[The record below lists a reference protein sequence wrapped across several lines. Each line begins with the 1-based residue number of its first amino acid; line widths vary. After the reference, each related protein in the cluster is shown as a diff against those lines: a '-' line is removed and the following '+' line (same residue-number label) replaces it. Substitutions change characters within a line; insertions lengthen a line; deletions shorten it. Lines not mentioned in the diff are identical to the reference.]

1 MAKPSWAACFSVI
14 SSIIFGLFFV
24 SCFDVTG
31 GGGGGGGP
39 GRVTISG
46 VVTSV
51 NGDDGDVFG
60 ISVEARDANSGRRL
74 GKSTETSPL
83 GNYELKVKAKGFQRV
98 IELQFTTPLP
108 SSETFSESFLI
119 TKKSDVL
126 LDVRL
131 QSPGQVII
139 DDIDGGGYQVN
150 QKRIKIR
157 GGKSFIFS
165 GSEFGIT
172 TPQQADFTINGR
184 SGDCIKAT
192 NNSLVSI
199 DVKNFTAAN
208 CASGILAEGNA
219 GVSIDAS
226 EEFEIF
232 SSKNGVRSINRAFAE
247 LSGGEVFSI
256 NSGDFG
262 ISAGGQSTVI
272 VDLMSPPVD
281 CEVFGSRGDTNH
293 ESPSATIIVPAAC
306 LVP

>member
-1 MAKPSWAACFSVI
+1 MTKPSWAPFFFVM
-14 SSIIFGLFFV
+14 SSIISGLFLIG
-24 SCFDVTG
+24 CFDVTG
-31 GGGGGGGP
+31 GSGGGGP

-51 NGDDGDVFG
+51 NGDSDDVFG
-60 ISVEARDANSGRRL
+60 ILVEARDANSGRRL
-74 GKSTETSPL
+74 GKRAETSII
-83 GNYELKVKAKGFQRV
+83 GAYQLKVKAKGFQRL
-98 IELQFTTPLP
+98 IELEFTTPLP

-139 DDIDGGGYQVN
+139 DDVEGSGYQVN

-157 GGKSFIFS
+157 GGKSLIFS
-165 GSEFGIT
+165 GAEFGIT

-184 SGDCIKAT
+184 SKDCIKARK
-192 NNSLVSI
+192 NSSVSI
-199 DVKNFTAAN
+199 DVKSFTAAN
-208 CASGILAEGNA
+208 CANGILAENNA
-219 GVSIDAS
+219 DVSIDAS
-226 EEFEIF
+226 ENFEIF
-232 SSKNGVRSINRAFAE
+232 SSRNGVRSRNQASAQ
-247 LSGGEVFSI
+247 LTGGEVFSI

-262 ISAGGQSTVI
+262 ISAGGQSTVV

-281 CEVFGSRGDTNH
+281 CEIFGGLGDTN
-293 ESPSATIIVPAAC
+293 EDSPSATIIVPSAC

>member
-1 MAKPSWAACFSVI
+1 MAKPSMAPSFFIA
-14 SSIIFGLFFV
+14 SSIALALVLI

-39 GRVTISG
+39 GRVRISG

-51 NGDDGDVFG
+51 NGDSGDVFG
-60 ISVEARDANSGRRL
+60 ILVEARDADSGRRL
-74 GKSTETSPL
+74 GKSTETSAS
-83 GNYELKVKAKGFQRV
+83 GDYELKVKAKGFQRL
-98 IELQFTTPLP
+98 IELEFTTPLP
-108 SSETFSESFLI
+108 FSETFSESFLI
-119 TKKSDVL
+119 TKKSEVF

-131 QSPGQVII
+131 ESPGQVII
-139 DDIDGGGYQVN
+139 DDVDGGGYQVN

-165 GSEFGIT
+165 GAEFGIT

-184 SGDCIKAT
+184 SGDCIEAK

-208 CASGILAEGNA
+208 CANGISAQDDSDI
-219 GVSIDAS
+219 SIDAS
-226 EEFEIF
+226 EGFEIF
-232 SSKNGVRSINRAFAE
+232 SSKNGVRSSNRAFAE
-247 LSGGEVFSI
+247 LTGGELFSI

-281 CEVFGSRGDTNH
+281 CEIFGGRGDTNQD
-293 ESPSATIIVPAAC
+293 SPSATIIVPAGC